1 MEIEYIAGKSLTS
14 GRTPQDER
22 KLSVGR
28 GLFAKVIIYNQCMFF
43 VVPEIFAYGASGIG
57 CNILKRRRLA
67 RCSRNHYSMF
77 HSSIMFKGLYHAR
90 NARPFLTYGNIDAN
104 DVAAL
109 LVDDRIKSNR
119 SLSCLAVTDDQ
130 FPLSPSNRDHR
141 INCLYSCLE
150 RLPDRLPVNN
160 TRRNN
165 VDNSACLRID
175 RPLAVNRLPD
185 SIYNPSD
192 HFLSDR
198 NRHDLA
204 GPFDNVAFLNV
215 GVLAEQDRSNHVFFK
230 VKRHAED
237 IIGELEKF

>member
-109 LVDDRIKSNR
+109 LVDDRINS
-119 SLSCLAVTDDQ
+119 
-130 FPLSPSNRDHR
+130 
-141 INCLYSCLE
+141 LYSCLE
-150 RLPDRLPVNN
+150 LLPDRLPVNN

-198 NRHDLA
+198 NRHD
-204 GPFDNVAFLNV
+204 
-215 GVLAEQDRSNHVFFK
+215 
-230 VKRHAED
+230 
-237 IIGELEKF
+237 